1 MAIVTALVA
10 IFTVFFGILAFRMV
24 MNTLSPA
31 NADSSAL
38 VTPWSVAQ
46 SSLDDTPS
54 ATEAALA
61 VAAAASPTM
70 PLATPVAAGATP
82 TPAAT
87 ATLGAA
93 AANNAT
99 PVSVSGATPTQPGT
113 VAPSETAPPQSTGAP
128 TSTPAAGS
136 TATAPPTSTSAAAA
150 AATAG
155 SPVPPTSTAVA
166 TSQPTQATPGSTSVP
181 TSTQAATAGPT
192 PVASG
197 DWSFSG
203 LRLHT
208 AELDQGVSALFG
220 DFVNNSGHPETLKLI
235 RGTFYD
241 ADGRTLDTQDS
252 TAFWPLPVVPP
263 GSRVPFMMFAAL
275 VPQAVAK
282 YDLEI
287 EAEPSHQAPAQDFQ
301 FSGVQVTPGTETYC
315 LEGQV
320 SHPGAALKQDA
331 EIVVVLYDSQGNVI
345 NFGTLSP
352 DLKALAGGQ
361 PIDFNICVPSFG
373 LATDHYDLNAWG
385 W

>member
-1 MAIVTALVA
+1 VAIVTALVA

-54 ATEAALA
+54 ATDAALT
-61 VAAAASPTM
+61 VAPAASLTM

-136 TATAPPTSTSAAAA
+136 TATAPPTSTSAA

-287 EAEPSHQAPAQDFQ
+287 EAEPSDQAPAQDFQ